1 MTQEKVYNA
10 LADYTTMYGMIF
22 FFLKKNSTHI
32 HRRELLTKFVIL
44 TLCAGHLYLVC
55 LSVVF
60 SLSAVNVY
68 IQGKTHKSIG
78 ELKMKA

>member
-10 LADYTTMYGMIF
+10 LADYTMYGRVF

-44 TLCAGHLYLVC
+44 TLCAGHLPLVC

-68 IQGKTHKSIG
+68 IQGENT
-78 ELKMKA
+78 